1 MKKRLI
7 AGLSALMIMVSTASV
22 YAAEAYS
29 DNWKIDSNSVW
40 HYYMAD
46 GSLCT
51 NAWVEDQ
58 GEWYLLDSSGNML
71 TGVVKSNGGKLY
83 LLDTIR
89 GTGTYGK
96 MLKSGVYMGVN
107 IQAEQAGGSE
117 GALSSTTI
125 SSLQAAGVDV
135 VNIPNVSNTKHVK
148 NGVVTDENKP
158 TQTTHSQTNTN
169 VGGSINNETSNNS
182 SSDDYWSDWNTDRGG
197 EMKAGGWD
205 YEAGG
210 PTKWN

>member
-1 MKKRLI
+1 MRKRLI
-7 AGLSALMIMVSTASV
+7 AGLSALMIMFSAASV
-22 YAAEAYS
+22 YAAETYS
-29 DNWKIDSNSVW
+29 DNWNVDSNAVW

-58 GEWYLLDSSGNML
+58 GEWYLLDSAGNML

-107 IQAEQAGGSE
+107 IQAEQSGGSE
-117 GALSSTTI
+117 GALSNATI
-125 SSLQAAGVDV
+125 SSLQAVGVDV
-135 VNIPNVSNTKHVK
+135 VNVPNVSNTKHVK

-158 TQTTHSQTNTN
+158 TTPTSTNNQTSTN
-169 VGGSINNETSNNS
+169 VGGSINNSD
-182 SSDDYWSDWNTDRGG
+182 DDYWSKVAEERMGKGAGNQHNTGG
-197 EMKAGGWD
+197 A
-205 YEAGG
+205 
-210 PTKWN
+210 TKWE

>member
-7 AGLSALMIMVSTASV
+7 AGLSAFMIMVSGVSAYAS
-22 YAAEAYS
+22 EAYS

-40 HYYMAD
+40 HYYMSD

-58 GEWYLLDSSGNML
+58 GEWYLLDSAGNML

-107 IQAEQAGGSE
+107 IQAEQSGGSE
-117 GALSSTTI
+117 GALSNVTI
-125 SSLQAAGVDV
+125 SSLQAVGVDV

-158 TQTTHSQTNTN
+158 SQTSTNSQSNTN
-169 VGGSINNETSNNS
+169 VGGSTNNDNT

-197 EMKAGGWD
+197 EIGQGAGDHLGS
-205 YEAGG
+205 GG
-210 PTKWN
+210 YVKWN